1 MKKVSIDGSN
11 LKSYCELDI
20 SGSKSESNRILILK
34 SIFNNIKI
42 NNLSSSDD
50 TSVLN
55 HSLQNL
61 NENIDV
67 GHAGTSMRFLTAYLA
82 TLENKKFIISG
93 SDRMHQRPIGL
104 LVDALNSLG
113 FRVNYLKKRGFP
125 PLEIIGSKNLHHEVV
140 LKSHISSQFV
150 SALTLIAPS
159 LDNGLRIILQ
169 DDITSKPY
177 INMTLSILNKI
188 GVDATFEKNLIN
200 VKPTKKINDI
210 IYDVESDWSS
220 VSYFFSMVALTKN
233 LKLSISNYK
242 KESFQGDV
250 NVCKYYETY
259 GVKTVFEGNRLI
271 ITKDETKNLPK
282 KIEIDLN
289 DNPDLAQTIV
299 VTSFGLNIPTKLTGL
314 STLKVKETN
323 RLEALYNELTK
334 LGAKC
339 KITND
344 SIEIFKLKKLNIKHC
359 TIDTYDDHRMALAF
373 APLSILKSLEIN
385 EPSVVSK
392 SFPEF
397 WKKLKDV
404 GFSVDFYN

>member
-1 MKKVSIDGSN
+1 
-11 LKSYCELDI
+11 
-20 SGSKSESNRILILK
+20 
-34 SIFNNIKI
+34 
-42 NNLSSSDD
+42 
-50 TSVLN
+50 
-55 HSLQNL
+55 
-61 NENIDV
+61 
-67 GHAGTSMRFLTAYLA
+67 MRFLTAYLA

-113 FRVNYLKKRGFP
+113 FKVNYLNKRGFP

-140 LKSHISSQFV
+140 LKSHLSSQFV

-177 INMTLSILNKI
+177 INMTISILNKI

-200 VKPTKKINDI
+200 VKPLKKINDI
-210 IYDVESDWSS
+210 TYDVESDWSS

-259 GVKTVFEGNRLI
+259 GIKTVFEGNRLI

-289 DNPDLAQTIV
+289 DNPDLAQTVI

-359 TIDTYDDHRMALAF
+359 TIETYNDHRMALAF

>member
-1 MKKVSIDGSN
+1 MKKVCIDGSN
-11 LKSYCELDI
+11 LKSYCELEI

-42 NNLSSSDD
+42 KNLSSSDD
-50 TSVLN
+50 TSILN

-61 NENIDV
+61 NEYIDV

-93 SDRMHQRPIGL
+93 SDRMQQRPIGL

-113 FRVNYLKKRGFP
+113 FKVNYLNKKGFP
-125 PLEIIGSKNLHHEVV
+125 PLEIIGSKNLHHEVI
-140 LKSHISSQFV
+140 LKSHVSSQFV
-150 SALTLIAPS
+150 SALTLIAPC
-159 LDNGLRIILQ
+159 LDNGLRIILHN
-169 DDITSKPY
+169 DITSKPY
-177 INMTLSILNKI
+177 INMTISILKKI
-188 GVDATFEKNLIN
+188 GVEVTFKKNLIN
-200 VKPTKKINDI
+200 VKPLKKINDVT
-210 IYDVESDWSS
+210 YEVESDWSS

-242 KESFQGDV
+242 KESFQGDI

-259 GVKTVFEGNRLI
+259 GVKTIFEGNRLI

-282 KIEIDLN
+282 KIEINLN
-289 DNPDLAQTIV
+289 DNPDLAQTVI

-314 STLKVKETN
+314 STLKVKETD

-339 KITND
+339 EITND
-344 SIEIFKLKKLNIKHC
+344 SIEIFKLKKLNINHC
-359 TIDTYDDHRMALAF
+359 NIETYNDHRMALAF
-373 APLSILKSLEIN
+373 APLSILRSLEIN

-397 WKKLKDV
+397 WKKLQDV

>member
-11 LKSYCELDI
+11 LKSYCELEI

-42 NNLSSSDD
+42 KNLSSSDD
-50 TSVLN
+50 TSILN
-55 HSLQNL
+55 QSLQNL
-61 NENIDV
+61 NEYIDV

-113 FRVNYLKKRGFP
+113 FKVNYLNKKGFP
-125 PLEIIGSKNLHHEVV
+125 PLEIIGSKNLHHEVI
-140 LKSHISSQFV
+140 LKSHVSSQFV
-150 SALTLIAPS
+150 SALTLIAPC
-159 LDNGLRIILQ
+159 LDNGLRIILHN
-169 DDITSKPY
+169 DITSKPY
-177 INMTLSILNKI
+177 INMTISILKKI
-188 GVDATFEKNLIN
+188 GVEVTFKKNLIN
-200 VKPTKKINDI
+200 VKPLKKINDVT
-210 IYDVESDWSS
+210 YEVESDWSS

-242 KESFQGDV
+242 KESFQGDI

-259 GVKTVFEGNRLI
+259 GVKTIFEGNRLI

-282 KIEIDLN
+282 KIEINLN
-289 DNPDLAQTIV
+289 DNPDLAQTVI

-314 STLKVKETN
+314 STLKVKETD

-339 KITND
+339 EITND
-344 SIEIFKLKKLNIKHC
+344 SIEIFKLQKLNINHC
-359 TIDTYDDHRMALAF
+359 NIETYNDHRMALAF
-373 APLSILKSLEIN
+373 APLSILKSLEIS

-397 WKKLKDV
+397 WKILQDV

>member
-42 NNLSSSDD
+42 KNLSSSDD
-50 TSVLN
+50 TFVLKHN
-55 HSLQNL
+55 LQNL
-61 NENIDV
+61 CKNIDV

-82 TLENKKFIISG
+82 TLKNKKFIISG
-93 SDRMHQRPIGL
+93 SERMHQRPIGL

-113 FRVNYLKKRGFP
+113 FKVNYINKKGFP
-125 PLEIIGSKNLHHEVV
+125 PLEIIGSKNMHHEVI
-140 LKSHISSQFV
+140 LKSHVSSQFV

-159 LDNGLRIILQ
+159 LENGLRIILE
-169 DDITSKPY
+169 DYVTSKPY
-177 INMTLSILNKI
+177 INMTISILNKI

-220 VSYFFSMVALTKN
+220 VSYLFSVVALTKN

-242 KESFQGDV
+242 KESFQGDA
-250 NVCKYYETY
+250 NVYKYYETY
-259 GVKTVFEGNRLI
+259 GIKTIFEKNRLV
-271 ITKDETKNLPK
+271 ITKDKTKNLPK

-289 DNPDLAQTIV
+289 DNPDLAQTII

-314 STLKVKETN
+314 STLKFKETD
-323 RLEALYNELTK
+323 RLQALYNELTK
-334 LGAKC
+334 MGAKC
-339 KITND
+339 EITND
-344 SIEIFKLKKLNIKHC
+344 SIEIFKLKKQNIKHC
-359 TIDTYDDHRMALAF
+359 NIETYNDHRMALSF

-385 EPSVVSK
+385 KPSVVSK

-397 WKKLKDV
+397 WKILQDM